1 MNPPSPAPLPPQETP
16 SGQTAECPLFEEH
29 VSAGFPS
36 PAQGYIERGLDLHQ
50 LCVKRPSATFFV
62 RAGGDSMI
70 GAGIFEGDILVVDR
84 SLKPNEGDVI
94 ISSLWGELTVKRLSL
109 TPRPRLLPEN
119 PAYPPLEIP
128 EDADWE
134 IFGVVTTVVH
144 SLRGRL

>member
-1 MNPPSPAPLPPQETP
+1 MT
-16 SGQTAECPLFEEH
+16 
-29 VSAGFPS
+29 
-36 PAQGYIERGLDLHQ
+36 
-50 LCVKRPSATFFV
+50 
-62 RAGGDSMI
+62 